1 MKQSH
6 HLTMKFHT
14 IYSIVLAFI
23 FVVMIL
29 VFKSIALSLA
39 LVLLFSYVAGNGLLH
54 VKNNQLTRDIVIEY
68 SLVSLVVFV
77 ILIDVLL

>member
-1 MKQSH
+1 
-6 HLTMKFHT
+6 
-14 IYSIVLAFI
+14 
-23 FVVMIL
+23 MIL